1 MMTPDFILD
10 VSEADFEYEVIAYS
24 QHVPV
29 VVDFWAEWCGPCRQ
43 LGPLLE
49 KLAIESQGNF
59 RLAKVNVDENPN
71 LAVRYAVRSIPSVK
85 AFRHG
90 AIVGEFFGAQP
101 EGRVREFLRQVAPT
115 QDDLALEKANSLLEM
130 EKAHQAEPIFRQVL
144 QHTPENPTALLGL
157 SRCLLWQGNGREA
170 LRILEDFPTSR
181 ELSTA
186 ETLLP
191 LAQALAR
198 LEDGNPQFSDSED
211 PLDAAYENALRL
223 IKRGNFPAA
232 MDGLLDVLRENKR
245 YREGAARKI
254 LVALFA
260 VLGEQNPL
268 TREYRAELASI
279 LF

>member
-1 MMTPDFILD
+1 MTPNFIID

-29 VVDFWAEWCGPCRQ
+29 VVDFWAEWCGPCRT

-49 KLAIESQGNF
+49 KLAIEGQGNF

-71 LAVRYAVRSIPSVK
+71 LATRYAVRSIPNVK
-85 AFRHG
+85 AFRNG
-90 AIVGEFFGAQP
+90 AVIGEFFGAQP
-101 EGRVREFLRQVAPT
+101 EGRLREFLRQVAPT
-115 QDDLALEKANSLLEM
+115 QDDLALEKATSLLDL
-130 EKAHQAEPIFRQVL
+130 EKPLEAEPIFRQVL
-144 QHTPENPTALLGL
+144 QHMPGNPTALLGL
-157 SRCLLWQGNGREA
+157 CRSLLWQGQGREA
-170 LRILEDFPTSR
+170 LQILEHFPPSR
-181 ELSTA
+181 EFSTA
-186 ETLLP
+186 EILLP
-191 LAQALAR
+191 LARALAQ
-198 LEDGNPQFSDSED
+198 LESSQAQFTGPED

-223 IKRGNFPAA
+223 IRRGNFPAA

-245 YREGAARKI
+245 YREGAARQI